1 MIRILCLLV
10 FVTWLHPAAAQEA
23 VATDLPPSLRAK
35 LEKAKAAADAKA
47 NQDKAVQDKA
57 ATAKSKDAQAKE
69 AREAKE
75 AQAREAKEAR
85 DASAREAKA
94 SAAEGKAGAPAR
106 PVAGSTV
113 VERKPP
119 EPPSNVAADGSSGE
133 PVVVMAKVEKCL
145 ECKTTTKKRVA
156 VLPTRVGS
164 VAADAGASP
173 ESLGQI
179 VSDKLEAI
187 LKARPE
193 LLVLGR
199 GSLQGVLAE
208 QDLGAKGV
216 TNAELAPQRGRV
228 IPAELLLHVTL
239 DRVDVGQ
246 NSKRV
251 ASSTAAATVERAH
264 QIEREAMAGREQA
277 LVHERSAQEALR
289 SAQQMREQNQ
299 QTQAQAQAQAQKGT
313 LTRGGLNLSALSA
326 VISSYGEAYSTRE
339 AEQALEAAAGA
350 RLDADRKVLQARQMK
365 EQAERTANTEV
376 MEEKKTS
383 ATITVVWRTVD
394 TVTGEMLAGD
404 TITLSDSIVDRR
416 RVTGTAGSTTET
428 SQSTRGQ
435 ALVNKLIDSS
445 VAQVA
450 DKMSASLDKVPFR
463 GRIVRV
469 DKGSVIINVGRN
481 LGVEPGDTFAVR
493 RIDTSLIDPATGR
506 SLAGP
511 GTLEGMIRVAEVS
524 DQVAKAEVL
533 QTAGKLARGDILEWV
548 GIFK

>member
-1 MIRILCLLV
+1 MIRIV
-10 FVTWLHPAAAQEA
+10 FFLIFIAWLQPAAAQEA
-23 VATDLPPSLRAK
+23 VASDLPPSLKARM
-35 LEKAKAAADAKA
+35 EKAKAAADAKV
-47 NQDKAVQDKA
+47 NLETA
-57 ATAKSKDAQAKE
+57 AQERAAAAKVKEAQAKE
-69 AREAKE
+69 LREARE
-75 AQAREAKEAR
+75 AQAREAKANAAEAR
-85 DASAREAKA
+85 
-94 SAAEGKAGAPAR
+94 AGAAAR
-106 PVAGSTV
+106 PVAGSAAARPVAGSAV
-113 VERKPP
+113 VERRPP
-119 EPPSNVAADGSSGE
+119 EPPSTVAADGSSGE
-133 PVVVMAKVEKCL
+133 PVVVAAKVEKCI

-156 VLPTRVGS
+156 VMPTRVGS
-164 VAADAGASP
+164 VAADAGVSP

-187 LKARPE
+187 LKSRPE

-208 QDLGAKGV
+208 QDLATRGV

-239 DRVDVGQ
+239 DRVDVRTE
-246 NSKRV
+246 SRRV
-251 ASSTAAATVERAH
+251 VSSNAASTLARAQ
-264 QIEREAMAGREQA
+264 QIERDAQGAREQA
-277 LVHERSAQEALR
+277 AVHERSAQEALR
-289 SAQQMREQNQ
+289 SAQQIREQGQ
-299 QTQAQAQAQAQKGT
+299 QNQAQAQAQAQKGT

-326 VISSYGEAYSTRE
+326 AISSYGEAYSTRE
-339 AEQALEAAAGA
+339 AEQALESAAAA
-350 RLDADRKVLQARQMK
+350 RLDADRKFLQARQMK
-365 EQAERTANTEV
+365 EQAERTANTDLVED
-376 MEEKKTS
+376 KKTL

-404 TITLSDSIVDRR
+404 TITLSDNFVDSR
-416 RVTGTAGSTTET
+416 RVTASAGSSTET

-435 ALVNKLIDSS
+435 ALVNQLIDSS

-450 DKMSASLDKVPFR
+450 NKMTASLDKVPFR

-469 DKGSVIINVGRN
+469 DKGGVIINVGRN
-481 LGVEPGDTFAVR
+481 LGVEVGDTFSVR

-511 GTLEGMIRVAEVS
+511 GTLEGIVRVSEVN